1 MILYD
6 LIIIYHDILWYQSNQ
21 VWHRLFGPRS
31 CWLRWSNLGS
41 PRGIHEMRFPM
52 RTLCARRW
60 QGRLSSI
67 LRLKTWKTWHSKFE
81 CTEIGFPEFSSFP
94 VFHWLVMCRCRCVFF
109 SCFSSRGTV
118 AKHHAPSFGPAARP
132 RDRGI
137 DTVAGELGLLG
148 DDIWDE
154 ISKWCI
160 GSIGLWWIIWYYHT
174 FIIIFDIWLKPGWQ
188 SLVGTLPKTLG
199 WLSQNCVV
207 ATHLPPIQRL
217 RQVITIARL

>member
-1 MILYD
+1 MISYD
-6 LIIIYHDILWYQSNQ
+6 INRIKCDIAFLDPDP
-21 VWHRLFGPRS
+21 VGCDGPTWGPLGESTRCAFRCARS
-31 CWLRWSNLGS
+31 G
-41 PRGIHEMRFPM
+41 
-52 RTLCARRW
+52 ARRW

-160 GSIGLWWIIWYYHT
+160 GSIGLWWIIWLLSYIHYY
-174 FIIIFDIWLKPGWQ
+174 IWYLIKTRLAVTCWHSPQNTWM
-188 SLVGTLPKTLG
+188 TLSKLCCCDASSTDPKIETSHYHSTAIEYL
-199 WLSQNCVV
+199 
-207 ATHLPPIQRL
+207 
-217 RQVITIARL
+217 

>member
-81 CTEIGFPEFSSFP
+81 CTEIGFSEFSSFP
-94 VFHWLVMCRCRCVFF
+94 VFHWLVMCRCTMCVLQLFQLPWH
-109 SCFSSRGTV
+109 RGETPR
-118 AKHHAPSFGPAARP
+118 AQFWPCRAASGPRNRHCCWWVRAV
-132 RDRGI
+132 RGWYM
-137 DTVAGELGLLG
+137 G
-148 DDIWDE
+148 WD
-154 ISKWCI
+154 
-160 GSIGLWWIIWYYHT
+160 
-174 FIIIFDIWLKPGWQ
+174 
-188 SLVGTLPKTLG
+188 
-199 WLSQNCVV
+199 
-207 ATHLPPIQRL
+207 
-217 RQVITIARL
+217 